1 MVRLE
6 CLSAWLSFKFCDH
19 TSYPLFVSSIFH
31 PVVPCICHSCFLL
44 GTHTLPDTTAVRE
57 TACQLL
63 QVHYLFFACSP
74 LSISVVVLVQCWSR
88 LTDSQVCTHAPPILV
103 SSCFCPVRGGSRA
116 GAAAI
121 RHQCLWNEVKREVS
135 PEPDPSQTPL
145 FSLTI
150 MPLFHGTGILINNSS
165 RMTLCLVS
173 CILDKQCGTTTCA
186 WCQAAYQWGMWNV
199 IKQDPSVM
207 RISAASMQPHVCNDG
222 RMTVSW
228 FYNCMH
234 SSFLLLAERIS
245 MFVKCSENSKIFF
258 FTDWIIFKGSKK
270 IICFYIY
277 VLKITFHWSTYVIRK
292 CHSLLS
298 VSVMWSL
305 FLLYVF
311 PKHSLFNVKV
321 SQVRTFPLLIIS
333 GFCLGFSFTTWLT
346 TQAGANT
353 DGVKGIVHPFITY
366 NFVDVAFSN
375 IL

>member
-1 MVRLE
+1 MFVMMVEWQFHGFITVCIPHSSSWPRE
-6 CLSAWLSFKFCDH
+6 SACLS
-19 TSYPLFVSSIFH
+19 
-31 PVVPCICHSCFLL
+31 
-44 GTHTLPDTTAVRE
+44 
-57 TACQLL
+57 
-63 QVHYLFFACSP
+63 
-74 LSISVVVLVQCWSR
+74 SVLK
-88 LTDSQVCTHAPPILV
+88 T
-103 SSCFCPVRGGSRA
+103 
-116 GAAAI
+116 
-121 RHQCLWNEVKREVS
+121 VK
-135 PEPDPSQTPL
+135 
-145 FSLTI
+145 
-150 MPLFHGTGILINNSS
+150 
-165 RMTLCLVS
+165 
-173 CILDKQCGTTTCA
+173 
-186 WCQAAYQWGMWNV
+186 
-199 IKQDPSVM
+199 
-207 RISAASMQPHVCNDG
+207 
-222 RMTVSW
+222 
-228 FYNCMH
+228 
-234 SSFLLLAERIS
+234 SSFS
-245 MFVKCSENSKIFF
+245 
-258 FTDWIIFKGSKK
+258 DWIIFKGSKK